1 MGAKDRVWPGS
12 WSALRRNE
20 RHDAFAMI
28 VYAPPEPVPILENVL
43 AYIVMVGEQ
52 SGDANSPSF
61 WAEPAD
67 ARQGN

>member
-1 MGAKDRVWPGS
+1 
-12 WSALRRNE
+12 
-20 RHDAFAMI
+20 MI